1 MTALETFNAMEITQY
16 IDEDEDTWREEKEVN
31 SRIHV
36 GDILLGALLGKA
48 FTAAGHVSTDKAV
61 LVRAESHMW
70 LILSLLTQ
78 IVLDGCSRTL
88 SVRRKLA
95 SGSAWGRGFVFP
107 AFF

>member
-1 MTALETFNAMEITQY
+1 MRTRGEKRKKLILES
-16 IDEDEDTWREEKEVN
+16 TWAIV
-31 SRIHV
+31 
-36 GDILLGALLGKA
+36 LLGALLGKA

-95 SGSAWGRGFVFP
+95 SGSAWGRGFVLPVNF
-107 AFF
+107 